1 MKETK
6 KEPGCSNWK
15 KEDHIICAD
24 LTQLGEDIDKLQ
36 QSNYNG
42 VPLSEICSDIKAL
55 EAKFLDK
62 SEWIDDSNNQIVFF
76 YTKANY
82 MAVLIEIL
90 QHYGKS
96 ILSCEPYAQFSS
108 ARELIYEYSLQRIS
122 LYRKA
127 LSVYDHQSEPKISQM
142 WMNQVRV
149 NLANLYTEIG
159 RTVEALEI
167 LEPIKNSFGMAR
179 INYASKLHQMSS
191 HTLDKSEQKEFL
203 LHALY
208 YYESTIENYPERK
221 KYDPIPDDVFQ
232 GLHSAYTIIKQE
244 LDSSYADVNIYSDIP
259 DDWANDIAND
269 LNIGNSGYK
278 KWCRDKRLVLSFRNL
293 FQNCSTSDDIHLPN
307 MGISYFAKDKTLS
320 YYSWYNT
327 LKQEYNQARYNLY
340 CVENFDELDVHESQ
354 EYILL
359 INTLDYP
366 AIGYRTE
373 LLKSAMREAYGVL
386 DKIGLLCNDFV
397 RGKNMPVRKISF
409 INWFQGIEK
418 EIRIYDSFTP
428 LYWVARDISKDG
440 AFANLRKMRNVIEH
454 RYLRVVD
461 HSKISLEEALS
472 DDDKMEYTVSFSD
485 LRKQTYSI
493 LRLIRALLF
502 YVVIAFNSCYL
513 EAMETSKRENKIFIP
528 LSLDFYD
535 DEWKN

>member
-1 MKETK
+1 MKETRKDIGNSNEK
-6 KEPGCSNWK
+6 KE
-15 KEDHIICAD
+15 EHIIYAD

-55 EAKFLDK
+55 ETKFLNNSK
-62 SEWIDDSNNQIVFF
+62 WMDDSNNQIVFC

-90 QHYGKS
+90 QHYGKR
-96 ILSCEPYAQFSS
+96 ILSNEPYVQFSS
-108 ARELIYEYSLQRIS
+108 ARALIYEYSLQQIS

-127 LSVYDHQSEPKISQM
+127 LSIYDHQSQPKISQT

-167 LEPIKNSFGMAR
+167 LEPIKDSFGMAR

-191 HTLDKSEQKEFL
+191 HILDKSEQKEFL
-203 LHALY
+203 LHALH
-208 YYESTIENYPERK
+208 YYESTIESYPERQ

-232 GLHSAYTIIKQE
+232 GIYSAYTIIKQE
-244 LDSSYADVNIYSDIP
+244 LDSSYADVNYYFDIS
-259 DDWANDIAND
+259 DDWAND
-269 LNIGNSGYK
+269 LNIGNRGYK

-307 MGISYFAKDKTLS
+307 MGISYFAKDYSLS

-340 CVENFDELDVHESQ
+340 CVESLDGLDVHESQ

-366 AIGYRTE
+366 AIGYQTE
-373 LLKSAMREAYGVL
+373 LLKTAMKGAYGVL

-397 RGKNMPVRKISF
+397 RGKNMSARTINF
-409 INWFQGIEK
+409 INWFQGVEE
-418 EIRIYDSFTP
+418 EIRIYDNFTP
-428 LYWVARDISKDG
+428 LYWVAKDLSKDG

-454 RYLRVVD
+454 RYLRVVE
-461 HSKISLEEALS
+461 HSKTFLEEELL
-472 DDDKMEYTVSFSD
+472 DDDKMEYTVSFSE
-485 LRKQTYSI
+485 LKKQTYSI

-502 YVVIAFNSCYL
+502 YVVLAFNSCYL
-513 EAMETSKRENKIFIP
+513 ETMEMCKRESKIFIP
-528 LSLDFYD
+528 LTLDFYD
-535 DEWKN
+535 DKWKN